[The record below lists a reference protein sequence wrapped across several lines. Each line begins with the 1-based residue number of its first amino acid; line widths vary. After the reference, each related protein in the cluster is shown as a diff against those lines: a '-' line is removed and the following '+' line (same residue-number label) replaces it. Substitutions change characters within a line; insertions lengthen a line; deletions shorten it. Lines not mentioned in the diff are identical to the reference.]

1 MKSNR
6 PHRGWTSGPRTD
18 AVATRPSPWHRALSM
33 LLALLIA
40 LPPAGPAFAQRMSAT
55 DDGLADEPIGAKN
68 SAKPNIMM
76 TLDDSGSM
84 SWDFLPD
91 RTVGPLS
98 GILNGGNYCRS
109 AAGAMAQA
117 CGGGGSTLTY
127 QMFTHASYPLSSA
140 PTPPRAALW
149 APPGRLAAFN
159 GMAYNPAVE
168 YKPPLKAAFDP
179 ELHNPSV
186 PNTAYAYPEQDAAQ
200 TLNWTAV
207 QVDPFLSPATKV
219 NMNNTTA
226 GGRITAGRWCNSDY
240 PTNVNSGDE
249 CRVNGR
255 AYAAGSGGVPAV
267 AADWN
272 YPVRPAGFNASTS
285 KPRATDFHYSE
296 YAVWCKSTGSSWTTA
311 DTDANGSGTNCRRN
325 NRAYTS
331 SPSASA
337 KLDNYPD
344 STFKNRVSKGADT
357 IANVTDAPWHYWRGA
372 VEWCKNAVPAASSGS
387 TTKWEGFGK
396 WAAGECRAFVDNTYK
411 YPRFFQ
417 YMAASG
423 YDNVSN
429 PALELVNLDFSNPV
443 ARDASYVDGS
453 GITVTQ
459 TRDFAVD
466 TYNASGELVKRSEMT
481 NFANWFAY
489 YRTRV
494 MAAKTAASRAFGN
507 LDNKFRVGYGV
518 FNFSGYRWLN
528 VTDFDAGSTA
538 RANWYTNLFATT
550 VSGGTPTFAALTRVG
565 EYFRG
570 ASSPIAYSCQKNWHV
585 LFTDGYAN
593 DTSGISGPASGV
605 NVDGNNVPNPLPVP
619 ASSADA
625 VVNYDAS
632 LVPGSPWPW
641 KYREGTTAQT
651 NTLADISTY
660 YWVTD
665 LKTAGATATNNVP
678 ASVVDPASWQHL
690 NFAAISFGSRG
701 TLDSSNQSATL
712 SSIGS
717 GSTRW
722 PTWVSN
728 GPEAVDDLWHAA
740 VNARG
745 RFVNA
750 SNPDELAMGL
760 SQILRDIAN
769 QGGSRV
775 GVGFTKTTLSGTANF
790 VYKVRF
796 EPGWGGSLRKVYV
809 DPTSGNET
817 GVVAWNAADR
827 LAALLTPSGADPT
840 PWLSDKPAT
849 ARKIVTM
856 SGSSAVPFR
865 WDNLSPAQRASLYG
879 DTARQKLA
887 VEFLRGSSANEGLEL
902 GKFRQRSVRLGDIV
916 NSQPVYVGR
925 NPSKPFLDTND
936 PDYSTFKSLTR
947 APRIY
952 VGAND
957 GMVHAFDD
965 ADGREVWAYVPK
977 ALYRADATGLG
988 GLTYQEGGVPMFR
1001 HRYYV
1006 DATPTVADV
1015 RIGGTWKTILVGGL
1029 GKGGNSYYAIDVTTP
1044 GSPSTETE
1052 SDVASKV
1059 MWEFT
1064 DPDLGNTYGRPI
1076 VAKTYAYGWVMIVPS
1091 GYNNPSGVG
1100 KIFVVDLAT
1109 GARLKTFSTNVGTSA
1124 SPSGLAQISGYTKD
1138 HRNQYVEQV
1147 YGGDL
1152 LGNLWRF
1159 DLSNPD
1165 ASQWQLSVSEPLAR
1179 FVIGSTPQPITTPP
1193 QIEVDIANGVDR
1205 WVFVGTG
1212 RLLDD
1217 PDLLNTTTQTMY
1229 AIRDGTAA
1237 TPKTIASAVT
1247 RASTGMA
1254 AVTSKDP
1261 LAYKPALGWYD
1272 DLPTG
1277 ERIVTP
1283 VQAEAS
1289 IVAYA
1294 ASRPQTDPCIPGQ
1307 PATLYAREYSR
1318 GGSRLQDGGGSFV
1331 ESLNID
1337 EGAAGIELIAM
1348 ESPSVSTGMPDI
1360 RLSVTQLKD
1369 GTLKTFRIALPAL
1382 VSKHRMSWR
1391 AIHD

>member
-1 MKSNR
+1 MQANRSNLGR
-6 PHRGWTSGPRTD
+6 IPGGNTHRTSNG
-18 AVATRPSPWHRALSM
+18 VARWHRALAIM
-33 LLALLIA
+33 MATLIA
-40 LPPAGPAFAQRMSAT
+40 LPPAGPAFAQRKST
-55 DDGLADEPIGAKN
+55 IDDGLADEPIGARN

-91 RTVGPLS
+91 AIVGPLAS
-98 GILNGGNYCRS
+98 ILNGASYCRS

-117 CGGGGSTLTY
+117 CGGGGSVLTY
-127 QMFTHASYPLSSA
+127 QMFTQAGYPLATA
-140 PTPPRAALW
+140 PTPPRPALW

-159 GMAYNPAVE
+159 GVAYNPAIE
-168 YKPPLKAAFDP
+168 YKPPLKSSFDP
-179 ELHNPSV
+179 EVHNASV
-186 PNTAYAYPEQDAAQ
+186 PNTAYAYPEQDAAL

-207 QVDPFLSPATKV
+207 QSDPFLSPSTKI

-226 GGRITAGRWCNSDY
+226 GGRITVGRWCNSDY
-240 PTNVNSGDE
+240 PTNVGSGDE

-255 AYAAGSGGVPAV
+255 AYAGGANGAPAV

-272 YPVRPAGFNASTS
+272 YPVQRAGFNVNTS
-285 KPRATDFHYSE
+285 KPRASEFHYTE
-296 YAVWCKSTGSSWTTA
+296 YAVWCKSTGYSWTTA
-311 DTDANGSGTNCRRN
+311 DNDANGSGTNCRRN

-331 SPSASA
+331 LPSAMA
-337 KLDNYPD
+337 TLDNYPD
-344 STFKNRVSKGADT
+344 STFKNRVPRGADS
-357 IANVTDAPWHYWRGA
+357 IPNVTDASWHYWRGA
-372 VEWCKNAVPAASSGS
+372 VEWCKSAVPAAASGS
-387 TTKWEGFGK
+387 TTKWQGFGR
-396 WAAGECRAFVDNTYK
+396 WAAGECRQFADATYK
-411 YPRFFQ
+411 YPRFYK

-423 YDNVSN
+423 YDNVAN
-429 PALELVNLDFSNPV
+429 PALELVNLDFNNPV

-453 GITVTQ
+453 GLTVAQ

-494 MAAKTAASRAFGN
+494 LAAKTAASRAFAN

-518 FNFSGYRWLN
+518 FNYSGYRWLN

-538 RANWYTNLFATT
+538 RANWYTNLFGTT
-550 VSGGTPTFAALTRVG
+550 VNGGTPTFAALTRVG

-570 ASSPIAYSCQKNWHV
+570 GSSPITFSCQKNWHV

-593 DTSGISGPASGV
+593 NTSGISGPASGV
-605 NVDGNNVPNPLPVP
+605 NVDGANVPNPLPTP
-619 ASSADA
+619 ASAADA
-625 VVNYDAS
+625 VANFDPT

-651 NTLADISTY
+651 NTLADLASY

-665 LKTAGATATNNVP
+665 LKTTGTVATNNVP

-690 NFAAISFGSRG
+690 NFAAISFGTRG
-701 TLDSSNQSATL
+701 TLDSVNQSATL
-712 SSIGS
+712 ASIAS
-717 GSTRW
+717 GSRRW

-750 SNPDELAMGL
+750 ANPDELAMGL

-775 GVGFTKTTLSGTANF
+775 GVGFTKTTLSASANY
-790 VYKVRF
+790 VYKARF
-796 EPGWGGSLRKVYV
+796 EPGWGGSLRKVQV
-809 DPTSGNET
+809 SPSTGNET
-817 GVVAWNAADR
+817 GVVAWNAADK
-827 LAALLTPSGADPT
+827 LAALLTPSVADPT
-840 PWLSDKPAT
+840 PWLSDQPAT

-856 SGSSAVPFR
+856 NGSTAVPFR
-865 WDNLSPAQRASLYG
+865 WDDLTATQRTSLYG

-902 GKFRQRSVRLGDIV
+902 GKFRQRSLRLGDIV
-916 NSQPVYVGR
+916 NSQPVYVGASP
-925 NPSKPFLDTND
+925 NKPYLDATD
-936 PDYSTFKSLTR
+936 PDYSTFKSLMR
-947 APRIY
+947 APRVY

-957 GMVHAFDD
+957 GMLHAFDD

-988 GLTYQEGGVPMFR
+988 ALTYQEGGVPMFR

-1015 RIGGTWKTILVGGL
+1015 RVGGAWKTVLVGGL
-1029 GKGGNSYYAIDVTTP
+1029 GKGGNSYFAIDVTVP
-1044 GSPSTETE
+1044 GSPTTETE

-1064 DPDLGNTYGRPI
+1064 DPDLGHTYGRPI
-1076 VAKTYAYGWVMIVPS
+1076 LAKTYAYGWVMIVPS

-1100 KIFVVDLAT
+1100 KIFVVDLGT
-1109 GARLKTFSTNVGTSA
+1109 GTVLKTFSTSAGTSA
-1124 SPSGLAQISGYTKD
+1124 SPSGLAHISGYTKD
-1138 HRNQYVEQV
+1138 HRNQFVEQV

-1165 ASQWQLSVSEPLAR
+1165 PDLWQLNVTEPLAR

-1217 PDLLNTTTQTMY
+1217 ADLQSTATQTMY
-1229 AIRDGTAA
+1229 AIRDGTYA
-1237 TPKTIASAVT
+1237 TPKTIAAAVT
-1247 RASTGMA
+1247 RASTGMV

-1272 DLPTG
+1272 DLPAG

-1294 ASRPQTDPCIPGQ
+1294 ASRPQVDPCIPGQ

-1318 GGSRLQDGGGSFV
+1318 GGSRLQDSGGSFV
-1331 ESLNID
+1331 ESIFID
-1337 EGAAGIELIAM
+1337 EGAAGIELIAL
-1348 ESPSVSTGMPDI
+1348 ESPTASGMPDI
-1360 RLSVTQLKD
+1360 RLSVTQLRD
-1369 GTLKTFRIALPAL
+1369 GTLKTFRIALPPL

-1391 AIHD
+1391 LIRD